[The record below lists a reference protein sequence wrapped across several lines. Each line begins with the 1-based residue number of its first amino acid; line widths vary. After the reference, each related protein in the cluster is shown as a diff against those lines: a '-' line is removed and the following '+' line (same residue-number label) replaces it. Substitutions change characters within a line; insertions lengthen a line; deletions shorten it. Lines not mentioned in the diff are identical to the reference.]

1 MQHYHLMKAAGN
13 WSDPDPESVLYYLEV
28 VSQAAH
34 EPMLWL
40 AAKSVVESRSF
51 ASQLRSSQSATIA
64 SITDTQRAIAETQEA
79 LTKMQDRSINR
90 SLHWSLIRAGH

>member
-1 MQHYHLMKAAGN
+1 MHHYHLVKAAGN

-28 VSQAAH
+28 VSQAAY

-51 ASQLRSSQSATIA
+51 ASQLRASQSATIA
-64 SITDTQRAIAETQEA
+64 SIMHTQRAIADSQEA
-79 LTKMQDRSINR
+79 LTKMQERAINR